1 MTYYSPPVVD
11 DIMQRVEI
19 VEISEGKGFEP
30 ANVMTLSDA
39 FLDIETPLNVMTTLD
54 IFQG

>member
-19 VEISEGKGFEP
+19 VEVSEGKGFEP